1 MNKFPRPV
9 TAVGLAAGLV
19 LLLAA
24 CSPAAPPPAE
34 PSASTS
40 APTTAADA
48 TAGASPAPSAPVNT
62 AAPTAETAAPS
73 DTETA
78 TGSAAGHD
86 DPARIDVVVNKRRP
100 LEPLD
105 YAPADLRLPNVPLG
119 PGGEA
124 AQVRAAVA
132 NAVEQLFAAAAADG
146 VPMTLLSGFRSY
158 QTQVSTYQHWV
169 EVNGK
174 AEADRISARP
184 GYSEHQ
190 TGLVVD
196 IGDPAGSCNLSAC
209 FADTAAGRWAAANA
223 QRFGFIVRYQP
234 GEEEVTGYSPEAWHL
249 RYVGKKAAAG
259 MAAEGTKS
267 LETYFGLPAAPDYR

>member
-1 MNKFPRPV
+1 MKKMPRPV
-9 TAVGLAAGLV
+9 MAAGLAGLV

-24 CSPAAPPPAE
+24 CGPAAPPSAE
-34 PSASTS
+34 SSPS
-40 APTTAADA
+40 TAATADA
-48 TAGASPAPSAPVNT
+48 TAGGSPSAPVST
-62 AAPTAETAAPS
+62 AATSAETAPPAA
-73 DTETA
+73 TETA
-78 TGSAAGHD
+78 TETAGGHD
-86 DPARIDVVVNKRRP
+86 DPARIDVVVNKTRP

-132 NAVEQLFAAAAADG
+132 DAVEQLFAAAAADG

-196 IGDPAGSCNLSAC
+196 IGDPSGSCNLSAC
-209 FADTAAGRWAAANA
+209 FADTAAGRWVAANA

-249 RYVGKKAAAG
+249 RYVGKKVAAG

-267 LETYFGLPAAPDYR
+267 LETYFGLPDAPDYR